1 MPAAL
6 SDVFVAAADDDDGS
20 PVINGNPIKGTTHNI
35 RENISC
41 RIEAC
46 NQSAGKWENR
56 KNKIQEPGRRFFV
69 FVSIMD
75 GFIELFEDLLMDKC
89 AFECGCPL
97 AQLVSKDF
105 AFYDFLLNEI

>member
-20 PVINGNPIKGTTHNI
+20 PVTNGNPIKGTTHNI
-35 RENISC
+35 HENIC
-41 RIEAC
+41 CWLEAC

-56 KNKIQEPGRRFFV
+56 KNKIQEPGPRRFFI
-69 FVSIMD
+69 FVSIKD

-89 AFECGCPL
+89 AFECGFPL
-97 AQLVSKDF
+97 AQLVSGNF
-105 AFYDFLLNEI
+105 TFLCFFC